1 MIKNEFEIKFSGGWF
16 SIFNVAT
23 GELRHIGGVTRTQAE
38 RMLANVIF
46 LDTPAGK
53 AEELRCNTHRN
64 NFTGD

>member
-1 MIKNEFEIKFSGGWF
+1 MKNKYEIKSSGGWF

-23 GELRHIGGVTRTQAE
+23 GELRHIGGVTRTLAE

-53 AEELRCNTHRN
+53 AEDRRCNTHRN

>member
-1 MIKNEFEIKFSGGWF
+1 MKNKYEIKSSGGWF

-23 GELRHIGGVTRTQAE
+23 GELRHIGSPNRELAE

-53 AEELRCNTHRN
+53 AEDRRCNTHRN